1 MIDRK
6 NRIYL
11 DYQASTPV
19 DPLVL
24 EDMMPFFRDSF
35 GNPHAS
41 EHIFGWESMKAIDN
55 ARRMV
60 ANAINADHEEVI
72 FTSGATE
79 SNNLAILGVVKANM
93 TQRKKILVSSIEHKC
108 VLNAASSLIKDGY
121 EIVQL
126 PVNSEGILELN
137 TLKNYLDENV
147 LLVSVM
153 AVNNEIGTIEPIHAL
168 SELIHAGGAL
178 FHTDAAQ
185 ALPATQI
192 DVAADNIDF
201 LSLSSH
207 KIYGPKGIGA
217 LFISRTVREHIQPI
231 MYGGGQEDGLR
242 SGTLPTPLCVGFG
255 KAAELM
261 KINYAQEAFHLRGLR
276 DKLFESI
283 KEAIPDVQINGP
295 PLNKRHPGNL
305 NLRFPSQDAKSLL
318 QMLQPNIAASTGSAC
333 TSGIEEPSYVLREIG
348 LTKEEAQSSIRFS
361 VGRFTTE
368 RDIDQAVEVLRN
380 KCLVF

>member
-1 MIDRK
+1 MIGPK

-11 DYQASTPV
+11 DYQASAPV

-24 EDMMPFFRDSF
+24 DEMMPYFRSEF

-41 EHIFGWESMKAIDN
+41 EHIFGWESMKAIDI
-55 ARRMV
+55 ARKRV
-60 ANAINADHEEVI
+60 SDAINATPEEVL

-79 SNNLAILGVVKANM
+79 SNNMAILGIAKANK
-93 TQRKKILVSSIEHKC
+93 TQRRKILLSSIEHKC
-108 VLNAASSLIKDGY
+108 VLNAALSLIDEGY
-121 EIVQL
+121 EIIQL
-126 PVNSEGILELN
+126 PVNSEGILETE
-137 TLKNYLDENV
+137 TLKQHLDENV

-153 AVNNEIGTIEPIHAL
+153 TVNNEIGTIEPIPAL
-168 SELIHAGGAL
+168 SDLAHAEGAL

-192 DVAADNIDF
+192 DVVADHIDF

-217 LFISRTVREHIQPI
+217 LFINRAVRNRIQPI
-231 MYGGGQEDGLR
+231 FYGGGQEDGLR
-242 SGTLPTPLCVGFG
+242 SGTLPTPLCVGLG
-255 KAAELM
+255 KATELM
-261 KINYAQEAFHLRGLR
+261 IDRHSKEMDFLKALR
-276 DKLFESI
+276 DKLFTGV
-283 KEAIPDVQINGP
+283 KGMIPDVQLNGP
-295 PLNKRHPGNL
+295 SFIKRHPGNL
-305 NLRFPSQDAKSLL
+305 NLRFPGQDAKSIL
-318 QMLQPNIAASTGSAC
+318 QMLQPSIAASTGSAC

-348 LTKEEAQSSIRFS
+348 LSREEAQSSIRFS

-368 RDIDQAVEVLRN
+368 QDIDQSIEILRN